1 MRGVGGK
8 ARPGLALAVC
18 AAVLPLAA
26 CGGSDK
32 QDADEPSGDF
42 TVSVVSAQF
51 PRQQKLAEEA
61 QMVITV
67 RNVGDKKVPLVAVT
81 LTAGGGV
88 SSSGNGTQGSGSR
101 ASATARRSRASRTRC
116 GLYGSSTRDRARSRP
131 EGPGGGVT
139 AYVGTWTLGPLEPG
153 QQKTFTWSVAPVR
166 AGNYRIDWR
175 VGAGLDGKA
184 KARLSNGN
192 IPQGVFRV
200 FIERRAPSQQRVTDS
215 GQIVAAPP
223 SEYGCSI
230 EPSI

>member
-88 SSSGNGTQGSGSR
+88 SSSGNGTQGSGSEGF
-101 ASATARRSRASRTRC
+101 SYRTPQP
-116 GLYGSSTRDRARSRP
+116 GVADSLRP
-131 EGPGGGVT
+131 IWVVDKGPGQVQTEGPGGGVT

-153 QQKTFTWSVAPVR
+153 KQKTFTWSVAPVR

-192 IPQGVFRV
+192 IPRGVFRV
-200 FIERRAPSQQRVTDS
+200 FISGAPSQQRVTDS

-223 SEYGCSI
+223 SE
-230 EPSI
+230 